1 MQVEHFDEHALET
14 LPDIDTAVLVFGRS
28 NCQKCSHWHAE
39 LRQSA
44 ASGDIPPCRIFLVN
58 LDSGVAQDFADQH
71 SWVNHIDVLP
81 MNFILQNG
89 DVKKEW
95 AGGSIQQLVHRLS
108 RYM

>member
-1 MQVEHFDEHALET
+1 MKVEPFDEQALET
-14 LPDIDTAVLVFGRS
+14 LPDIDLAVLVFGRS

-44 ASGDIPPCRIFLVN
+44 ASGDIPSCRIFLVN
-58 LDSGVAQDFADQH
+58 LDSGVAQDFVDRYTWAK
-71 SWVNHIDVLP
+71 HIDVLP
-81 MNFILQNG
+81 MNFIFVKG

-108 RYM
+108 RFM